1 MFTKEEKLNFFT
13 REFSYILDD
22 NLREFAKLIVENADD
37 YFFTV
42 PASSSGKYHPD
53 FARGNG
59 GLVRHSRA
67 VAYFANEYARVSIE
81 AKKLTRYE
89 ADCVVVA
96 ALVHDIK
103 KQGDGLGEHTVRE
116 HPQLAAEY
124 VRKIWEDY
132 GADLVDEEHLEYI
145 CKAIRSHMGPWQEPC
160 PQTRPE
166 LIVFYADYTA
176 SRREIVGIDF
186 IDNNDT
192 EAVEAY
198 EAPVMTVEKYKFDFS
213 KMKGLTMKE
222 AYEKDPSFMRWM
234 AIKEGFGNV
243 EVQKLVR
250 EYINSL

>member
-1 MFTKEEKLNFFT
+1 M
-13 REFSYILDD
+13 
-22 NLREFAKLIVENADD
+22 
-37 YFFTV
+37 
-42 PASSSGKYHPD
+42 
-53 FARGNG
+53 
-59 GLVRHSRA
+59 
-67 VAYFANEYARVSIE
+67 
-81 AKKLTRYE
+81 
-89 ADCVVVA
+89 
-96 ALVHDIK
+96 VHDIK
-103 KQGDGLGEHTVRE
+103 KQGDGLGAHTVRE

-124 VRKIWEDY
+124 VRQIWEDY
-132 GADLVDEEHLEYI
+132 GTDLVDEEHLEYI

-213 KMKGLTMKE
+213 KMKGLTIKE

-234 AIKEGFGNV
+234 ANKEGFGNV

>member
-1 MFTKEEKLNFFT
+1 MLTREEKLNFFA

-22 NLREFAKLIVENADD
+22 KLREFAKLIIENADD

-67 VAYFANEYARVSIE
+67 VAYFTNEYVRVSIDW
-81 AKKLTRYE
+81 KKLTRYE
-89 ADCVVVA
+89 ADCVILA

-103 KQGDGLGEHTVRE
+103 KQGDGVGAHTVRE
-116 HPQLAAEY
+116 HPLLAAQY

-132 GADLVDEEHLEYI
+132 GKDLVDEEHLEYI
-145 CKAIRSHMGPWQEPC
+145 CRAIRSHMGPWQEPC
-160 PQTRPE
+160 PETHPE

-176 SRREIVGIDF
+176 SRKEIVGIDF
-186 IDNNDT
+186 IDNNNT

-198 EAPVMTVEKYKFDFS
+198 EAPVMTVDGYKFDFG
-213 KMKGLTMKE
+213 KTKGMTIKE
-222 AYEKDPSFMRWM
+222 SYEKEPGYLRWM
-234 AIKEGFGNV
+234 ANKEGFGNV
-243 EVQKLVR
+243 EVQNLVK
-250 EYINSL
+250 EFLSKV